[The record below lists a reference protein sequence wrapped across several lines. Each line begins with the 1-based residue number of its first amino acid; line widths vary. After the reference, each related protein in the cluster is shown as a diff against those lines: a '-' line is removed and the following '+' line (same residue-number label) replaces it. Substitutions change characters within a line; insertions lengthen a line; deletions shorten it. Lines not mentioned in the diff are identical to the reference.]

1 MDKLIKWYEKV
12 QQYRA
17 RLPQYSKGQTM
28 AEYALILVGVAVVVA
43 AAYTTMG
50 TDLSA
55 FVTKLAGDL

>member
-12 QQYRA
+12 QQYREQ
-17 RLPQYSKGQTM
+17 RLQYSKGQTM

-50 TDLSA
+50 TDLKT
-55 FVTKLAGDL
+55 FVTDLAGDL